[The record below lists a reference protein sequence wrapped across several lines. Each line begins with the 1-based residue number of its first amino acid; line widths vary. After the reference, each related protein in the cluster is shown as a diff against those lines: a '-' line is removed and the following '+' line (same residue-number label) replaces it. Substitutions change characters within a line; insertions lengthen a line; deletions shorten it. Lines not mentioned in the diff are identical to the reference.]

1 MWLTSV
7 GVLLHK
13 AWGVGVGGVGKWA
26 GLAGAGLVPP
36 FVQAG
41 TLGAL
46 GGRRGGA
53 GGPGAG

>member
-1 MWLTSV
+1 M
-7 GVLLHK
+7 
-13 AWGVGVGGVGKWA
+13 GVGGVGKWA